1 MLFHSSI
8 RTELARSF
16 GATLVVL
23 FTIILTMLLIRTLGA
38 AARGSV
44 NPEEV
49 MLVLGYTVLGYTQT
63 ILTLALFIS
72 IVSTLARMYRDS
84 EMIIW
89 FASGRSLGGFLGPV
103 LRFAWPILLVITLM
117 VLFVWPWANQQT
129 ADLRDRFTSRG
140 DLQRIAPGQFQESS
154 SGRRV
159 FFIDK
164 DTADGTEGR
173 NVFISSTEDDGTEVV
188 TSANSGKVEA
198 MGDRSFLV
206 LRRGQRLESSPTT
219 NRIKVSEF
227 EEYGA
232 QIGVSAIQR
241 SGSDALKARSTW
253 RLITEP
259 DPGNQG
265 ELVWRVGVALTA
277 INLVLLAVATTVS
290 NPRAGRSGNMMFTL
304 FAFILYFNLLN
315 IGQRMVSTGRFNFGV
330 MLVGLHGT
338 VFLLCLLWLYKRHHN
353 ISIRAWLRA
362 QFPSKPRPNALS
374 GNAA

>member
-38 AARGSV
+38 ASRGSV

-89 FASGRSLGGFLGPV
+89 FASGRSLAGFLWPV
-103 LRFAWPILLVITLM
+103 LRFAWPILVVITLL
-117 VLFVWPWANQQT
+117 VLFVWPWTNLQT
-129 ADLRDRFTSRG
+129 AELRDRFTSRG
-140 DLQRIAPGQFQESS
+140 DLERVAPGQFQESS

-164 DTADGTEGR
+164 DSADGNEGR
-173 NVFISSTEDDGTEVV
+173 NVFISSIEDDGTEVV
-188 TSANSGKVEA
+188 TSAASGKVEPID
-198 MGDRSFLV
+198 DRSFLV
-206 LRRGQRLESSPTT
+206 LRNGQRLESNPE
-219 NRIKVSEF
+219 NKRVKVSEF

-232 QIGVSAIQR
+232 QIGVSAVQR
-241 SGSDALKARSTW
+241 SGVDALKARTTW
-253 RLITEP
+253 RLINEP
-259 DPGNQG
+259 ENANKG
-265 ELVWRVGVALTA
+265 ELYWRVGVALTA

-315 IGQRMVSTGRFNFGV
+315 ITQRMVSTGRFS
-330 MLVGLHGT
+330 MSASLLALHGS
-338 VFLLCLLWLYKRHHN
+338 VFIVCLLWLLKRHHN
-353 ISIRAWLRA
+353 ISLRTWVRKRLPA
-362 QFPSKPRPNALS
+362 KTSSPSVA
-374 GNAA
+374 GGAA

>member
-23 FTIILTMLLIRTLGA
+23 FTIVLTMLLIRTLGA
-38 AARGSV
+38 ASRGSV

-89 FASGRSLGGFLGPV
+89 FASGRSLAGFLWPV
-103 LRFAWPILLVITLM
+103 LRFAWPILVVITLL
-117 VLFVWPWANQQT
+117 VLFVWPWTNLQT
-129 ADLRDRFTSRG
+129 AELRDRFTSRG
-140 DLQRIAPGQFQESS
+140 DLERVAPGQFQESS

-164 DTADGTEGR
+164 DTADGNEGR
-173 NVFISSTEDDGTEVV
+173 NVFISSIEDDGTEVV
-188 TSANSGKVEA
+188 TSAASGKVEPVD
-198 MGDRSFLV
+198 DRSFLV
-206 LRRGQRLESSPTT
+206 LRNGQRLESNPD
-219 NRIKVSEF
+219 NKRVKVSEF

-232 QIGVSAIQR
+232 QIGVSAVQR
-241 SGSDALKARSTW
+241 SGVDALKARTTW
-253 RLITEP
+253 RLINEP
-259 DPGNQG
+259 ENANKG
-265 ELVWRVGVALTA
+265 ELYWRVGVALTA

-315 IGQRMVSTGRFNFGV
+315 ITQRMVSTGRFSMSASLIV
-330 MLVGLHGT
+330 LHGG
-338 VFLLCLLWLYKRHHN
+338 VFMVCLLWLLKRHNN
-353 ISIRAWLRA
+353 ISLRTWMRKLLPA
-362 QFPSKPRPNALS
+362 KPSAE
-374 GNAA
+374 AAAGGTA

>member
-23 FTIILTMLLIRTLGA
+23 FTIVLTMLLIRTLGA
-38 AARGSV
+38 ASRGSV
-44 NPEEV
+44 NPEEI

-63 ILTLALFIS
+63 ILTLALFIA

-103 LRFAWPILLVITLM
+103 VRFAWPVLLVITLM

-129 ADLRDRFTSRG
+129 AELRDRFSSRG
-140 DLQRIAPGQFQESS
+140 DLERVAPGQFQESS

-164 DTADGTEGR
+164 DSAEGSEGR
-173 NVFISSTEDDGTEVV
+173 NVFISSLETDGTEVV
-188 TSANSGKVEA
+188 TSAASGRVEPF
-198 MGDRSFLV
+198 DNRSFLV
-206 LRRGQRLESSPTT
+206 LRHGQRLET
-219 NRIKVSEF
+219 NPESKRVKVSEF

-232 QIGVSAIQR
+232 QIGVSAVQR
-241 SGSDALKARSTW
+241 SGVDALKARSTW
-253 RLITEP
+253 RLMKEP
-259 DPGNQG
+259 ELANKG
-265 ELVWRVGVALTA
+265 ELAWRLGVALTA

-304 FAFILYFNLLN
+304 FAFIVYFNLLN
-315 IGQRMVSTGRFNFGV
+315 ISQRMVSTGRISMGASL
-330 MLVGLHGT
+330 MLLHGV
-338 VFLLCLLWLYKRHHN
+338 VFTLCMLWLLKRHHN
-353 ISIRAWLRA
+353 FSFLSWLRKCLPGKNPVAATGSA
-362 QFPSKPRPNALS
+362 QP
-374 GNAA
+374 

>member
-38 AARGSV
+38 ASRGSV

-63 ILTLALFIS
+63 ILTLSLFIS

-117 VLFVWPWANQQT
+117 VLFVWPWTNLQT
-129 ADLRDRFTSRG
+129 AELRDRFTNRG
-140 DLQRIAPGQFQESS
+140 DLERVAPGQFQESS

-164 DTADGTEGR
+164 DTADGSEGR
-173 NVFISSTEDDGTEVV
+173 NVFISSIETDGTEVV
-188 TSANSGKVEA
+188 TSAASGKVEPV
-198 MGDRSFLV
+198 GEQSFLV
-206 LRRGQRLESSPTT
+206 LRHGQRLESNP
-219 NRIKVSEF
+219 NNKRVKISEF

-241 SGSDALKARSTW
+241 SGVDALKARSTW
-253 RLITEP
+253 RLINEP
-259 DPGNQG
+259 DVANKG
-265 ELVWRVGVALTA
+265 ELAWRVGVALTA
-277 INLVLLAVATTVS
+277 VNLVLLALAATVS
-290 NPRAGRSGNMMFTL
+290 NPRAGRSGNMLFTL
-304 FAFILYFNLLN
+304 FAFIFYFNLLN
-315 IGQRMVSTGRFNFGV
+315 IGQRMVSSGRIS
-330 MLVGLHGT
+330 MSASLILLHGS
-338 VFLLCLLWLYKRHHN
+338 VFLICLLWLVKRHNN
-353 ISIRAWLRA
+353 ISVKAWLKKLV
-362 QFPSKPRPNALS
+362 PGK
-374 GNAA
+374 GTDGDAAGGTA

>member
-1 MLFHSSI
+1 MLFRSSI

-38 AARGSV
+38 ASRGSV

-89 FASGRSLGGFLGPV
+89 FSSGRSLGNFLGPV
-103 LRFAWPILLVITLM
+103 LRFAWPILLVITLL
-117 VLFVWPWANQQT
+117 VLFVWPWTNLQT
-129 ADLRDRFTSRG
+129 SELRDRFTSRG
-140 DLQRIAPGQFQESS
+140 DLQRIAPGEFQESS
-154 SGRRV
+154 SGKRV

-164 DTADGTEGR
+164 DTADGAEGR
-173 NVFISSTEDDGTEVV
+173 NVFISSTEDNGTEIV
-188 TSANSGKVEA
+188 TSANSGKVEP

-206 LRRGQRLESSPTT
+206 LSKGQRLESSPIT

-232 QIGVSAIQR
+232 QIGVSTIQR
-241 SGSDALKARSTW
+241 NGSDALKARSTL

-259 DPGNQG
+259 ELGNKG

-277 INLVLLAVATTVS
+277 INLVLLAVASTVS

-304 FAFILYFNLLN
+304 FAFVVYFNLLN
-315 IGQRMVSTGRFNFGV
+315 IGERMVATGRFSFSA
-330 MLVGLHGT
+330 MLIGLHGT
-338 VFLLCLLWLYKRHHN
+338 VFMLCLAWLYKRHYN
-353 ISIRAWLRA
+353 ISIRSYLKALI
-362 QFPSKPRPNALS
+362 PSKPSPTDLPRNSA
-374 GNAA
+374 